1 MNGKNLCIEGPQK
14 MQGELL
20 VQGSKNT
27 ALPVLAATLLGK
39 GVFVLHHCPKI
50 SDVEHMLEMLEVAG
64 CTVGREGHMLLI
76 DTRQADQYCVT
87 GNGAGKMRSTI
98 TLLGSILGRMHRVEI
113 PYPGGCTIG
122 KRPIDLHLR
131 GLEQLGAVF
140 EHCEHTLKG
149 QAEQLHGANI
159 YLDFPSVGAT
169 ENLLL
174 ASVLAEGETVLH
186 GAAMEP
192 EIVELAIF
200 LKKMGA
206 KIRGEGTP
214 VLQIEGVR
222 ELHGAE
228 FIIPADRIVA
238 GTYLCGAVMTGG
250 DVRLLHVPAAHLG
263 NLPDILAHLGAELEI
278 RGDGEEVRVR
288 MRRRPAAIPYLATAP
303 YPGFPTDL
311 QSVLMAVLSVS
322 SGLSL
327 LEEKIFEARF
337 QTVPELSRMGASI
350 QQGEAFA
357 LIEGK
362 ERLLGTDVRAEELR
376 GGAALI
382 MAAVAAEG
390 KSRISGMEYVHR
402 GYEDIQGDLKKL
414 GVVVNYL

>member
-1 MNGKNLCIEGPQK
+1 
-14 MQGELL
+14 
-20 VQGSKNT
+20 
-27 ALPVLAATLLGK
+27 
-39 GVFVLHHCPKI
+39 
-50 SDVEHMLEMLEVAG
+50 
-64 CTVGREGHMLLI
+64 
-76 DTRQADQYCVT
+76 
-87 GNGAGKMRSTI
+87 
-98 TLLGSILGRMHRVEI
+98 
-113 PYPGGCTIG
+113 
-122 KRPIDLHLR
+122 
-131 GLEQLGAVF
+131 
-140 EHCEHTLKG
+140 
-149 QAEQLHGANI
+149 
-159 YLDFPSVGAT
+159 
-169 ENLLL
+169 
-174 ASVLAEGETVLH
+174 
-186 GAAMEP
+186 
-192 EIVELAIF
+192 
-200 LKKMGA
+200 
-206 KIRGEGTP
+206 
-214 VLQIEGVR
+214 
-222 ELHGAE
+222 
-228 FIIPADRIVA
+228 
-238 GTYLCGAVMTGG
+238 MTGG
-250 DVRLLHVPAAHLG
+250 DVRLLHVPATHLG

-278 RGDGEEVRVR
+278 RGDGEEIRIR

-337 QTVPELSRMGASI
+337 QTVPELRRMGASI

-414 GVVVNYL
+414 GVVVNYS